1 MSKIKEEELKQIQE
15 QEQKKNALQ
24 LEIGGLFLKAIGYSN
39 LFAGVQKEQDDLKVE
54 LEKEYGKINID
65 IKDGSYTEIKEDEE
79 KGESK

>member
-15 QEQKKNALQ
+15 QEQKKNAILIE
-24 LEIGGLFLKAIGYSN
+24 LGSLVVKAFSFSN
-39 LFAGVQKEQDDLKVE
+39 LFAGVQKEQEDLKVE
-54 LEKEYGKINID
+54 MEKEYGKINID

>member
-15 QEQKKNALQ
+15 QEQKKNAVLIE
-24 LEIGGLFLKAIGYSN
+24 LGKLVVSAFSYSN
-39 LFAGVQKEQDDLKVE
+39 LFAGVQKEQQDLKVE
-54 LEKEYGKINID
+54 MEKEYGKINID

>member
-15 QEQKKNALQ
+15 QEQKKNAVLIE
-24 LEIGGLFLKAIGYSN
+24 LGKLVVSAFSYSN
-39 LFAGVQKEQDDLKVE
+39 LFAGVQKEQEDLKVE
-54 LEKEYGKINID
+54 MEKEYGKINID

>member
-15 QEQKKNALQ
+15 QEQKKNAILIE
-24 LEIGGLFLKAIGYSN
+24 LGDLVVKAFSFSN
-39 LFAGVQKEQDDLKVE
+39 LFAGVQKEQEDLKVE
-54 LEKEYGKINID
+54 MEKEYGKINID

>member
-15 QEQKKNALQ
+15 QEQKKNAILIE
-24 LEIGGLFLKAIGYSN
+24 LGGLVVKAFSFSN
-39 LFAGVQKEQDDLKVE
+39 LFAGVQKEQEDLKVE
-54 LEKEYGKINID
+54 MEKEYGKINVD

>member
-39 LFAGVQKEQDDLKVE
+39 LFAGVQKEQEDLKVE
-54 LEKEYGKINID
+54 MEKEYGKINID